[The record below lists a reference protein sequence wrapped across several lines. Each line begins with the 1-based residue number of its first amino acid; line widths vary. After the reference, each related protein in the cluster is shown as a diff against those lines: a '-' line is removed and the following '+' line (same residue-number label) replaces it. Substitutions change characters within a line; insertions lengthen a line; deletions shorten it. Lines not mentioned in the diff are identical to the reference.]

1 MLEQLVYITGE
12 DNLWDS
18 MFNCTDTFKE
28 NCIELLGENN
38 FLKIQDN
45 FDKILDIEEKIITL
59 NNKLMTTEL
68 DESKSHKI
76 NIKIESQKT
85 KLKETFFNTQNLIF
99 SSYFDKEFNKI
110 HTTNEI
116 DLYRMELYNY
126 KNYLGISEDYN
137 AFNDYYI
144 NKMIALDER
153 YTQIINNVSLVPI
166 KNSVWRRLF
175 KSISRLFGFN
185 SEKSYY
191 YEDK

>member
-1 MLEQLVYITGE
+1 MLLNLAYVKDYIYNIRLVLIQL
-12 DNLWDS
+12 NLVLY
-18 MFNCTDTFKE
+18 FH
-28 NCIELLGENN
+28 
-38 FLKIQDN
+38 FLQ
-45 FDKILDIEEKIITL
+45 IITL

>member
-1 MLEQLVYITGE
+1 MHSVKTCSHLSIQKL
-12 DNLWDS
+12 S
-18 MFNCTDTFKE
+18 
-28 NCIELLGENN
+28 ELLGENN

-126 KNYLGISEDYN
+126 
-137 AFNDYYI
+137 
-144 NKMIALDER
+144 R
-153 YTQIINNVSLVPI
+153 C
-166 KNSVWRRLF
+166 
-175 KSISRLFGFN
+175 
-185 SEKSYY
+185 
-191 YEDK
+191 